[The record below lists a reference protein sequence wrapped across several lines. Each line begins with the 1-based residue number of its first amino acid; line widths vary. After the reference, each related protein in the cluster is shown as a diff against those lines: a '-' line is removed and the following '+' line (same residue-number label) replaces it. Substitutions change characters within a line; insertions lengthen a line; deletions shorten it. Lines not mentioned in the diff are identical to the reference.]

1 MRIPLSWLREFVPV
15 PADATAEDVM
25 ADLVRVGFEE
35 EGVHRPADELSG
47 PIVVGEVLEMV
58 PEPQSNGKTIHWCQ
72 VRVVPEGAEQ
82 TLTGEG
88 IDPSGV
94 QGVVCGAHNFQVG
107 DKVIVTLPGA
117 VLPGDFRISPR
128 KTYGHVSA
136 GMIASARELGLGED
150 HDGIIVLS
158 TVGLS
163 AEHGNDPEPGTDVLE
178 LLHLRDEAAEINVT
192 ADRSYAFSIRGVARE
207 YAHANGL
214 PFTDPASLV
223 TAPVPDGKGFPVRLE
238 DAGPIYGVPGCD
250 RFVARTVTGIDASRP
265 TPPWM
270 AQRLRLAGMR
280 SISLAVDIS
289 NYVMWELGQP
299 LHFYDAEKLQGPIV
313 VRRAAAGERLTTLD
327 GKDRTLSAEDL
338 LITDGSGP
346 IGLAGVMGGG
356 QTEVSGSTTTVLIE
370 SAHFDPVSMG
380 RTRRRHRLPSEA
392 SKRNERGVD
401 WEIADEAAERAVQ
414 LLVELAGGTPG
425 PGITDVGTR
434 PESRVIE
441 LPAAYPGARLGIQYT
456 EQQVEDVLREL
467 GATVRR
473 AGVTAGGQG
482 LGPDAGPAGSVFTVT
497 APSWRHDLEIREDLV
512 EEIARLIG
520 YDQIPST
527 LPVAPPG
534 RGLTREQAARRRV
547 VQGLA
552 DAGLTEVLAYP
563 FVSEAQNRFFGSAT
577 EQEGSRQQMVH
588 LANPISAEFGY
599 LRTSLLPGLLDIAR
613 RNHSRGFR
621 DLALYESGLV
631 FLPQG
636 PLGSA
641 SIPPLGR
648 RPDDEVLAGLDAG
661 IPDQPRRVAAVFT
674 GHDSA
679 PGPGHAPRAVDWQ
692 DALGAAQDVAALLG
706 VELQVVQGRHQ
717 AFHPARTAELRL
729 APAQHRSGTAE
740 VSDGAGATGIEV
752 GVAGELLPAWLE
764 DADLPA
770 RTVAME
776 LDLDA
781 LVAAAAGVVVA
792 GPLSTFPATS
802 QDVALVVADDVVA
815 GDVLATLREG
825 AGELLEDAALFDV
838 YSGPGVEEGHQS
850 LAFSLRFRA
859 PDRTLTADEASAAR
873 AAATELAARRHGAV
887 QR

>member
-1 MRIPLSWLREFVPV
+1 
-15 PADATAEDVM
+15 
-25 ADLVRVGFEE
+25 
-35 EGVHRPADELSG
+35 
-47 PIVVGEVLEMV
+47 MV
-58 PEPQSNGKTIHWCQ
+58 PEPQKNGKTINWCQ
-72 VRVVPEGAEQ
+72 VRVVPEGQEQ
-82 TLTGEG
+82 VLTGEG
-88 IDPSGV
+88 IDPTGV
-94 QGVVCGAHNFQVG
+94 QGIVCGAHNFQVG
-107 DKVIVTLPGA
+107 DKVVVTLPGA
-117 VLPGDFRISPR
+117 VLPGDFRITPR
-128 KTYGHVSA
+128 QTYGHLSA

-158 TVGLS
+158 TLGVD
-163 AEHGNDPEPGTDVLE
+163 AEPGTNVFE

-207 YAHANGL
+207 YAHATGL

-223 TAPVPDGKGFPVRLE
+223 TAPEANGLGYPVRLE
-238 DAGPIYGVPGCD
+238 DAHPVYGVPGCD
-250 RFVARTVTGIDASRP
+250 RFVARTVTGIDPSRP

-299 LHFYDAEKLQGPIV
+299 LHFYDADRLRGPIV
-313 VRRAAAGERLTTLD
+313 VRRAAAGETLTTLD
-327 GKDRTLSAEDL
+327 GKDRTLSTEDL
-338 LITDGSGP
+338 LITDDRGP
-346 IGLAGVMGGG
+346 IGLAGVMGGSE
-356 QTEVSGSTTTVLIE
+356 TEVSDTTTTVVIE

-401 WEIADEAAERAVQ
+401 WEIADLAAERAVQ
-414 LLVELAGGTPG
+414 LLVELAGGTVD

-434 PESRVIE
+434 PAPTVVE
-441 LPAAYPGARLGIQYT
+441 LPATYPGALVGIDYT
-456 EQQVEDVLREL
+456 EDQIESALRDL
-467 GATVRR
+467 GATVERR
-473 AGVTAGGQG
+473 TDAVAGTVYSVTS
-482 LGPDAGPAGSVFTVT
+482 PT
-497 APSWRHDLEIREDLV
+497 WRHDLEIREDLV
-512 EEIARLIG
+512 EEIARLVG
-520 YDQIPST
+520 YGHIPAT
-527 LPVAPPG
+527 VPVAPPG
-534 RGLTREQAARRRV
+534 RGLTREQSARRRV
-547 VQGLA
+547 LQGLA

-563 FVSEAQNRFFGSAT
+563 FVSAAQNRFFGAASEA
-577 EQEGSRQQMVH
+577 EGERQRMVH

-599 LRTSLLPGLLDIAR
+599 LRTSLLPGLLEIAR

-631 FLPQG
+631 FLPGEQ
-636 PLGSA
+636 LGSA
-641 SIPPLGR
+641 AIPPLGV
-648 RPDDEVLAGLDAG
+648 RPAEEVLADLEAG
-661 IPDQPRRVAAVFT
+661 IPDQPRHVAAVFT

-679 PGPGHAPRAVDWQ
+679 PGAGHSPRAFDWQ
-692 DALGAAQDVAALLG
+692 DALGAALDVADILG
-706 VELQVVQGRHQ
+706 VDLQVAQGTHQ
-717 AFHPARTAELRL
+717 AFHPGRTAELRL
-729 APAQHRSGTAE
+729 AGDSAQPGP
-740 VSDGAGATGIEV
+740 VV

-781 LVAAAAGVVVA
+781 LIAAAAEVVVA
-792 GPLSTFPATS
+792 RPMSTYPVTS

-825 AGELLEDAALFDV
+825 AGDLLEDVSLFDV
-838 YSGPGVEEGHQS
+838 YAGAGVEDGHKS

-873 AAATELAARRHGAV
+873 AAATDLAAQRHGAV